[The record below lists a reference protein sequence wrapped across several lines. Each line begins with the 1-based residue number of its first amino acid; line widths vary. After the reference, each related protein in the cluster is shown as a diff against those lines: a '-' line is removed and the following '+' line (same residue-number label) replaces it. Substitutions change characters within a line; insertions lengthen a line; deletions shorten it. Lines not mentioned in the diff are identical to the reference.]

1 MIARKTA
8 RVAALGALLLAGSA
22 IAAPPQVTIS
32 AGVLQGIDEDGVEQ
46 FLGIPFAAPPVGDL
60 RWRAPQPVAP
70 WHGVHA
76 ATVFG
81 ADCMQWPMDEPP
93 APRGAYVRP
102 TSEDCLTLNVWRPH
116 GAGNARKLPVIVWI
130 YGGAFAMGSASWPVY
145 SGANMASQGVIYVA
159 ANYRLARFGW
169 FAHPALTA
177 ADGDHG
183 ELANYG
189 MMDQIAALK
198 WVRDNIAAFGGD
210 PDNVTVMGE
219 SAGAVSVFA
228 LLSSPAAKGL
238 FARAIAQSGHAQ
250 GGIGAMKDSGLAGAE
265 AKGLAWTRS
274 LGLADTDL
282 AAMRALPASEVLG
295 PKNPLVLGGF
305 VVDGKLLPEPIDQ
318 AFLEGKTLR
327 VPVIVGSNSWEA
339 SLLKYLP
346 GAEKAVPASM
356 GARGPQVLALYGNHG
371 KVPED
376 AALKALWGDAFMTAS
391 ARYVARRV
399 AATGEPAYLYRYSYV
414 PIAERGA
421 VPGARHAAEVS
432 LVLRNEV
439 TGPQFGENAA
449 DRPMAE
455 TISGYWL
462 RFAKTGNPNL
472 PDAPV
477 AWPRYTPAD
486 DRLIE
491 FSAEGAKVRQRLDK
505 AKFDLIDAAYLER
518 SGRTSEPQPS
528 QK

>member
-1 MIARKTA
+1 VTGLRSAVRF
-8 RVAALGALLLAGSA
+8 AALGACLLAGTA
-22 IAAPPQVTIS
+22 MAAPPQVTVA
-32 AGVLQGIDEDGVEQ
+32 AGALRGIDKDGVEQ
-46 FLGIPFAAPPVGDL
+46 FLGVPFAAPPVGDL
-60 RWRAPQPVAP
+60 RWRAPQPASPWSGVRPAVA
-70 WHGVHA
+70 
-76 ATVFG
+76 FG
-81 ADCMQWPMDEPP
+81 ADCMQWPMDAPP
-93 APRGAYVRP
+93 APAAAYVRP

-116 GAGNARKLPVIVWI
+116 ATGAKKLPVMVWI

-183 ELANYG
+183 QLANYG

-228 LLSSPAAKGL
+228 LLASPAAKGL

-250 GGIGAMKDSGLAGAE
+250 GGIGAMQDAGLAAAE
-265 AKGLAWTRS
+265 AKGAAWTRS
-274 LGLADTDL
+274 LGIADTDL
-282 AAMRALPASEVLG
+282 AAMRALPAATVLG
-295 PKNPLVLGGF
+295 PKNPLVLGGLII
-305 VVDGKLLPEPIDQ
+305 DGKLLPKPIDR
-318 AFLEGKTLR
+318 AFLDGAVAR

-346 GAEKAVPASM
+346 GAEKAVPAAM
-356 GARGPQVLALYGNHG
+356 GARGAALLALYRENGR
-371 KVPED
+371 VPED

-399 AATGEPAYLYRYSYV
+399 AAGSAPAYLYRYSYV
-414 PIAERGA
+414 PIAERGK
-421 VPGARHAAEVS
+421 VPGARHSAEIS
-432 LVLRNEV
+432 LVLRNQL
-439 TGPQFGENAA
+439 TGAQFGENAA
-449 DRPMAE
+449 DTPMAE
-455 TISGYWL
+455 TMSGYWL

-472 PDAPV
+472 PGAPV
-477 AWPRYTPAD
+477 TWPRYTPTS

-491 FSAEGAKVRQRLDK
+491 FSNEGAKVREGLDK
-505 AKFDLIDAAYLER
+505 ARFDLIDAAFLER
-518 SGRTSEPQPS
+518 QGLTSEPKP
-528 QK
+528 

>member
-1 MIARKTA
+1 VTGFRNAARF
-8 RVAALGALLLAGSA
+8 AALGALLLGGTAL
-22 IAAPPQVTIS
+22 AAPPQVTVA
-32 AGVLQGIDEDGVEQ
+32 AGALQGVDNDGVEQ
-46 FLGIPFAAPPVGDL
+46 FLGVPFAAPPVGDL

-70 WHGVHA
+70 WSGVRP
-76 ATVFG
+76 ATAFG

-93 APRGAYVRP
+93 SPRAAYVRP

-116 GAGNARKLPVIVWI
+116 GVSGAKKLPVMVWI

-183 ELANYG
+183 ALANYG

-228 LLSSPAAKGL
+228 LLASPAAKGL

-250 GGIGAMKDSGLAGAE
+250 GGMGAMKDDGLAGAE
-265 AKGLAWTRS
+265 AKGAAWTRS

-282 AAMRALPASEVLG
+282 AAMRALPASAVLG

-305 VVDGKLLPEPIDQ
+305 IVDGKLLPKPIDR
-318 AFLEGKTLR
+318 AFLDGSIMR

-346 GAEKAVPASM
+346 GAEKAVPAAM
-356 GARGPQVLALYGNHG
+356 GARGAALLALYRANGQ
-371 KVPED
+371 VPED
-376 AALKALWGDAFMTAS
+376 VALKSMWGDAFMTAS
-391 ARYVARRV
+391 ARYVARQV
-399 AATGEPAYLYRYSYV
+399 AATGAPAYLYRYSYV
-414 PIAERGA
+414 PIAERGTI
-421 VPGARHAAEVS
+421 PGARHSAEIG
-432 LVLRNEV
+432 LVLRNQV
-439 TGPQFGENAA
+439 TGAQFGETAA
-449 DRPMAE
+449 DTPMAE

-472 PDAPV
+472 PDTPV
-477 AWPRYTPAD
+477 AWPRYTPAS

-491 FSAEGAKVRQRLDK
+491 FSSDGAKVRQGLDK

-518 SGRTSEPQPS
+518 QPP
-528 QK
+528 KP